1 MVTLCCGK
9 PDKFCAAGQ
18 LAGED
23 LTCFFSYF
31 SFSMRRRGDTPA
43 MICYL
48 TPFFATWYTNCY
60 LKVLLNYKK
69 KKNILSLQ
77 CVTVNDTG
85 PEKEKKR
92 ILLLIIYSL
101 WQKGLKSQL
110 VNVLPITSLLFHL
123 PFYFDYIISEYHNSL
138 HYLTWNRFQ
147 KLHNTLV
154 IKSFHTLNK
163 RENIKRN
170 SVWSLYPKTQR
181 EIHISSTVSQ

>member
-1 MVTLCCGK
+1 MCCRLVSWRGLDLFFFFLFFFFNEKERGYPCHDLLSHTFLCNLIYKLLFKRTLK
-9 PDKFCAAGQ
+9 
-18 LAGED
+18 L
-23 LTCFFSYF
+23 Y
-31 SFSMRRRGDTPA
+31 
-43 MICYL
+43 
-48 TPFFATWYTNCY
+48 
-60 LKVLLNYKK
+60 

-101 WQKGLKSQL
+101 WQKGLKNQL
-110 VNVLPITSLLFHL
+110 VNILPITSLLFHL

-163 RENIKRN
+163 RQSIKRN

-181 EIHISSTVSQ
+181 EIHISSIVSK